1 MQWFWCIL
9 FDVDLLMLLYQ
20 ARIILLIDD
29 WFNFLYLI
37 FQEGDED
44 QFGEVRDEHSD
55 EDSEGEEADVGCT
68 LTANVSLNV
77 IQFFLL
83 VSGLTLTKIKL
94 WFNEH

>member
-1 MQWFWCIL
+1 MHRFWCIL
-9 FDVDLLMLLYQ
+9 FDVNLLLLFSQ
-20 ARIILLIDD
+20 VRIILLID

-77 IQFFLL
+77 IQYFY
-83 VSGLTLTKIKL
+83 
-94 WFNEH
+94 WFKALH